1 MSPNKVHRIVLTG
14 GPGAGKTTA
23 ADLLRREIG
32 DKIII
37 VPEAATMIFSGGFP
51 RSKHPESQKVTQ
63 ETIYH
68 IQRNLELVQS
78 KRFPKRTLLC
88 DRGTLDSAVY
98 WPEGVQNFY
107 KTMNTSAENEFKRY
121 DAVIFFESA
130 ALGKKNVIEDG
141 NPYRTETIEEAAS
154 IDKKLRDIWSKHP
167 NFHHIP
173 NNQSFLK
180 KITLAIHQILEVIG
194 D

>member
-1 MSPNKVHRIVLTG
+1 MADNKIHRIVLTG

-32 DKIII
+32 EKIII

-51 RSKHPESQKVTQ
+51 RSSHPDSQKATQ

-68 IQRNLELVQS
+68 IQKNLEMVQS

-88 DRGTLDSAVY
+88 DRGTLDSAIY
-98 WPEGVQNFY
+98 WPDG
-107 KTMNTSAENEFKRY
+107 AENFLNTMGTTVEHEFSRY

-130 ALGKKNVIEDG
+130 AVGNKSVIEDG
-141 NPYRTETIEEAAS
+141 NPCRNESVEEAAK
-154 IDKKLRDIWSKHP
+154 IDSELKKLWSQHP

-180 KITLAIHQILEVIG
+180 KVTQAINCILDIIEP
-194 D
+194 